1 MFSLVHKKTSNS
13 VNNNSSTNT
22 LRPMAFQFKHS
33 IVAPPIRLQQQQ
45 PKPPPV
51 ILSDIAQPKMKWGRP
66 IWTFFHVSAHKMKP
80 EFFNLIIKEYLN
92 FIVLVCNTLPCP
104 VCSSHA
110 SDYLRS
116 INLNN
121 IKTKEDLINLF
132 FTFHN
137 SVNLRKGVQVMSRE
151 QVPSYENAS
160 TIIAIKMFV
169 NAFEDKSRSVK
180 LMADDLVRMR
190 IVEKF
195 KNWINANIQYFEP

>member
-13 VNNNSSTNT
+13 VNNNLSTNSV
-22 LRPMAFQFKHS
+22 RPMAFQFKQL
-33 IVAPPIRLQQQQ
+33 IVAQPPRLQQP

-51 ILSDIAQPKMKWGRP
+51 MLTDIAKPKMKWGRP

-80 EFFNLIIKEYLN
+80 EYFNLIIKEYLN

-121 IKTKEDLINLF
+121 IKTKDDLINLF

-137 SVNLRKGVQVMSRE
+137 SVNLRKGVQVLSRE
-151 QVPSYENAS
+151 EAPSYENAN

-195 KNWINANIQYFEP
+195 KNWINANIQYFNP

>member
-13 VNNNSSTNT
+13 VNNKPSTNT
-22 LRPMAFQFKHS
+22 VRPMVFQFQKS
-33 IVAPPIRLQQQQ
+33 VVSQQRLQQEQ
-45 PKPPPV
+45 PKPTP
-51 ILSDIAQPKMKWGRP
+51 IMLSDPVAQSKMKWGKP

-80 EFFNLIIKEYLN
+80 EYFNLIIKEYLN

-110 SDYLRS
+110 SEYLRA

-121 IKTKEDLINLF
+121 IKTKDDLINLF

-137 SVNLRKGVQVMSRE
+137 SVNLRKGVQVFSRE
-151 QVPSYENAS
+151 QVPSYENAN
-160 TIIAIKMFV
+160 TIIAVKMFV
-169 NAFEDKSRSVK
+169 NAFEDKTRSVK